1 VRGQPRA
8 VSLGAGPAPSNT
20 IHAERRCQ
28 PFGQICAETLPLR
41 CLAAARRLNAMR
53 GPGENYKDV
62 VIRVVRDCGEGRS
75 AGRKNRLIG
84 SLRRLT
90 SKCYCNH
97 SGRENALYEDTYP
110 WPWPIKRH
118 ICLNEFTKEIGA

>member
-1 VRGQPRA
+1 
-8 VSLGAGPAPSNT
+8 
-20 IHAERRCQ
+20 
-28 PFGQICAETLPLR
+28 
-41 CLAAARRLNAMR
+41 MR